1 MRVLVGGSIIYGV
14 AGESADMPRQ
24 LFNVAPATGLRGRT
38 AWQPRMVPAV
48 GPAIDPAL
56 YVGQQEVAAQF
67 WSPEQFGVPVQFE
80 AEPQGSS
87 FLDSTTGFLGVMAG
101 AAFGYAASTFSRQ
114 SRARGAVMM
123 NVGNPPNVGTG
134 QQGSVAPVMNGSNS
148 NFAPTGS
155 GPSLMPR
162 EEDLNSTHG
171 AKRLS
176 EALTEKDTEA
186 RKDREAAE
194 ARSRQ
199 WEIKRE
205 ELEAKRRLME
215 QIPDDMGVGTVDE
228 YMYKGGVKDELAKLD
243 HEMIGLVPV
252 KDRVREI
259 ASLLVVD
266 KMRMKLGMETGVP
279 SLHMCFTG
287 SPGTGKT
294 TVAVRMG
301 AILQR
306 MGYCRTGHVVVAT
319 RDDLVGQYV
328 GHTAPKTKE
337 MVKKAMGG
345 ILLVDEA
352 YYLYNA
358 SNDRDYGQESIEIL
372 LNVMENNKEDL
383 VVILAGYKDKM
394 DTFFSFT
401 PGMQSR
407 VGNHINFPN
416 YEVDELVD
424 IAAVMARELEY
435 KIDPA
440 AMPILKRYCER
451 RMQLPFFSNARTVRN
466 AVDRARMNAAIRLF
480 EEKMQPTSNGM
491 VTEDEL
497 STITAVDFQTILDD
511 AENAADDAIFA

>member
-1 MRVLVGGSIIYGV
+1 MRALFKGCVIYGV

-24 LFNVAPATGLRGRT
+24 LFSVAPSPALRGRT
-38 AWQPRMVPAV
+38 AFQPRMVPAV

-56 YVGQQEVAAQF
+56 YIGQQEAAGF
-67 WSPEQFGVPVQFE
+67 WSPEQFGIAPQFE
-80 AEPQGSS
+80 VEPPQSS
-87 FLDSTTGFLGVMAG
+87 FLDSATAFLGVMAG
-101 AAFGYAASTFSRQ
+101 AAVGYAAATFSSR
-114 SRARGAVMM
+114 SRARV
-123 NVGNPPNVGTG
+123 
-134 QQGSVAPVMNGSNS
+134 PVMQSN
-148 NFAPTGS
+148 NADFASTGS
-155 GPSLMPR
+155 GPTLMPR
-162 EEDLNSTHG
+162 EDNLDTATNSG
-171 AKRLS
+171 ARRLT
-176 EALTEKDTEA
+176 EALAEKDTEMRKAREEAEQRA
-186 RKDREAAE
+186 RK
-194 ARSRQ
+194 

-205 ELEAKRRLME
+205 QLEAKKRLMVE
-215 QIPDDMGVGTVDE
+215 MPENTPVGTVDE
-228 YMYKGGVKDELAKLD
+228 YMFKGGVKDELLKLD
-243 HEMIGLVPV
+243 HDLIGLIPV

-394 DTFFSFT
+394 ESFFGFT

-407 VGNHINFPN
+407 VGNHIDFPN
-416 YEVDELVD
+416 YLVDELVE
-424 IAAVMARELEY
+424 IALLMARELEY
-435 KIDPA
+435 VIAPDA
-440 AMPILKRYCER
+440 VPILRRYCER
-451 RMQLPFFSNARTVRN
+451 RMELPFFSNARTIRN
-466 AVDRARMNAAIRLF
+466 AVDRARMNAAIRIF

-491 VTEDEL
+491 VDETEL
-497 STITAVDFQTILDD
+497 STITAADFQAILSD
-511 AENAADDAIFA
+511 AENASDDAIFA